1 MRRRSPISEAASSG
15 SEIDLTPMLDVV
27 FIMLIFFIV
36 TASFIKEAG
45 IEVNR
50 PEADTADKRENVTI
64 LVAVSADNEI
74 WIDRR
79 RIDVRSVRA
88 NIERLRAEN
97 PKGSVVVQADNK
109 SHTEIVAKVIDAAR
123 AAGAYDVVL
132 STLEGAGR

>member
-1 MRRRSPISEAASSG
+1 MRRSPISQATDSP

-36 TASFIKEAG
+36 TASFIREAG
-45 IEVNR
+45 IDINR
-50 PEADTADKRENVTI
+50 PDTNTAEQQNSVSI
-64 LVAVSADNEI
+64 LIAVSATNEI

-97 PKGSVVVQADNK
+97 PKGAVVVQADNE
-109 SHTEIVAKVIDAAR
+109 SNTETVARVIDGAR
-123 AAGAYDVVL
+123 EAGALHVIL
-132 STLEGAGR
+132 STVDGSSH